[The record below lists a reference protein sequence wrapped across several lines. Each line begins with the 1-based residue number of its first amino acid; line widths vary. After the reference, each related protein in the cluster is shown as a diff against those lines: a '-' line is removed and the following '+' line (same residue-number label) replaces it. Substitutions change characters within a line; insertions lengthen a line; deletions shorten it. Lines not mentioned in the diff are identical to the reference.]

1 METSYNNKS
10 EYGFWLDLGFIKR
23 LIRQW
28 LIVLLSLSII
38 AGIVGYI
45 AFDIVLQDTY
55 SASALVSVVPKENSA
70 GLLSAN
76 NISKAMTRNKS
87 MWDSSTLLKL
97 IKDENPS
104 VSVKGNIS
112 ATIVKDTNLINITST
127 ANTAEDAYVLLH
139 SALKYYRQIEANFDK
154 NYHSVLLTGSSGS
167 NISVTYKKPALFGV
181 AGLVGV
187 ALGLMVLLCLW
198 SALTDVIHNE
208 SQAKQLLAIPV
219 YEALPFINKVKRKI
233 KAILITQKGTELTY
247 LEGIDRLTARIEQ
260 HLLHRNK
267 KIVMVSSVQE
277 NEGKS
282 TVAVNLAI
290 NLSRRGGKTLLIDM
304 DFCRPVLYKIFD
316 HEDEEKTDFSDRMK
330 DFNELTTCIKHLDEF
345 YNVDALFQYRAV
357 RDSDRVLEKMPLE
370 DILSK
375 LSEQYDYI
383 VIDTPPVGPV
393 RDAEVL
399 STIIED
405 ILLVVRQDFIRA
417 SVVNDVIDQLEE
429 HGALCMGVVLNN
441 CQDYRSIGR
450 SIRSDNRT
458 FRNRRRN
465 SDNV

>member
-1 METSYNNKS
+1 MESSNTNKS

-23 LIRQW
+23 LVRQW
-28 LIVLLSLSII
+28 GIVICSLAII

-45 AFDIVLQDTY
+45 GSDVVLRDTY
-55 SASALVSVVPKENSA
+55 SANALVSVVPKENST
-70 GLLSAN
+70 GMLSEN
-76 NISKAMTRNKS
+76 NISRAMTRNKN

-97 IKDENPS
+97 IKDENPTI
-104 VSVKGNIS
+104 SVKGNIS
-112 ATIVKDTNLINITST
+112 TSIVKDTNLISITST

-139 SALKYYRQIEANFDK
+139 SALKYYRQIESNFDK
-154 NYHSVLLTGSSGS
+154 NYHSVLLTGFSGS
-167 NISVTYKKPALFGV
+167 NISVTYKKPVLFGV
-181 AGLVGV
+181 AGLVG
-187 ALGLMVLLCLW
+187 ATLGLMILLSLW

-208 SQAKQLLAIPV
+208 NQAKQLLAIPV
-219 YEALPFINKVKRKI
+219 YEALPFINKAKRKI

-267 KIVMVSSVQE
+267 KVMMVSSVQE

-316 HEDEEKTDFSDRMK
+316 YEAEQKTNISDCMNNYCK
-330 DFNELTTCIKHLDEF
+330 LVTCIKHLDEF
-345 YNVDALFQYRAV
+345 CNVDALFQYRPV

-370 DILSK
+370 EILSK

-399 STIIED
+399 SNTIED

-441 CQDYRSIGR
+441 YQDFRSIGKTNR
-450 SIRSDNRT
+450 NDNQGIRS
-458 FRNRRRN
+458 RRRN